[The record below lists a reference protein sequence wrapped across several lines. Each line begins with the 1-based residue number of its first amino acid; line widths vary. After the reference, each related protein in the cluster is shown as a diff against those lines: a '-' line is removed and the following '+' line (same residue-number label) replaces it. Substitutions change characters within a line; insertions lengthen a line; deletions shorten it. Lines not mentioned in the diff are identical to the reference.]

1 MVKPI
6 IVVKVGGSL
15 FDWPE
20 LGPRLEQWLRAL
32 SPARILL
39 VPGGGAIV
47 DVVRDLDR
55 CHGLGEEAAHWL
67 ALRAL
72 TLNAHFL
79 ATVLASLRAT
89 VVADFQQCQ
98 RAWTGEEL
106 PIVDAFEF
114 ARMDESQP
122 DHLPHLWSSSSDSV
136 AATVAVRIKAQRLVL
151 LKSREVPKGNEWMKP
166 AFGLVDPI
174 FASVINQAITAG
186 LDSEVLAI
194 NFRDGQGSG
203 KCGHLARRLGGQ
215 DGRAPGS

>member
-20 LGPRLEQWLRAL
+20 LGPRLHEWLRTLA
-32 SPARILL
+32 PAQILL
-39 VPGGGAIV
+39 VPGGGATV
-47 DVVRDLDR
+47 NAVRDLD
-55 CHGLGEEAAHWL
+55 HSHNLGEEASHWL

-98 RAWTGEEL
+98 RAWTREEL
-106 PIVDAFEF
+106 PILDAFEF
-114 ARMDESQP
+114 ARMDESHP
-122 DHLPHLWSSSSDSV
+122 DHLPHLWSASSDSV

-151 LKSREVPKGNEWMKP
+151 LKSKEVPDGDDWMNP
-166 AFGLVDPI
+166 DLALVDPI
-174 FASVINQAITAG
+174 FPGLVKRAKNASPR
-186 LDSEVLAI
+186 LDVSAVNL
-194 NFRDGQGSG
+194 R
-203 KCGHLARRLGGQ
+203 H
-215 DGRAPGS
+215 

>member
-20 LGPRLEQWLRAL
+20 LGPRLHEWLKTLA
-32 SPARILL
+32 PAQILM
-39 VPGGGAIV
+39 VPGGGATV
-47 DVVRDLDR
+47 DAVRDLDH
-55 CHGLGEEAAHWL
+55 CHNLGEEAAHWL

-79 ATVLASLRAT
+79 APVLASLRAT

-98 RAWTGEEL
+98 RAWTREEL
-106 PIVDAFEF
+106 PILDAFEF
-114 ARMDESQP
+114 ARMDESHP
-122 DHLPHLWSSSSDSV
+122 DHLPHLWSASSDSV

-151 LKSREVPKGNEWMKP
+151 LKSKEVPKRNEWMKP

-186 LDSEVLAI
+186 LELEISAI

>member
-1 MVKPI
+1 MLEPI
-6 IVVKVGGSL
+6 VVVKVGGSL
-15 FDWPE
+15 FAWPE
-20 LGPRLEQWLRAL
+20 LGPQLEQWLRAL

-98 RAWTGEEL
+98 GAWAREEL
-106 PIVDAFEF
+106 PILDALEF
-114 ARMDESQP
+114 ARMDESHP

-136 AATVAVRIKAQRLVL
+136 AAIVAVRIKAQRLVL
-151 LKSREVPKGNEWMKP
+151 LKSKEVPKRNEWMKP

-174 FASVINQAITAG
+174 FAAVINQAITAG
-186 LDSEVLAI
+186 LELEISAM
-194 NFRDGQGSG
+194 NFRDGQGSRER
-203 KCGHLARRLGGQ
+203 GHHAPRLGRQNGHI
-215 DGRAPGS
+215 PGT